1 MGKHL
6 DILHKLILDKEIGRR
21 ERDMLIALKAFDF
34 EDSNVISIGLKSL
47 LDYFCIKNKECIY
60 SILRKLQ
67 SKNYIRIEKKRGKKN
82 VYVIIKDYLLFKNIE
97 DSGYADETSDVS
109 GHVDVSSCE
118 EGRYKDVP
126 SSGYADVPGN
136 EQGGYTD
143 VSSHEESR
151 YTDETSDVSGHVDVS
166 SNEQGGYADV
176 SSHEESRYTDET
188 SDVSGHV
195 DVSSFEESR
204 YNDVPSTGYTDV
216 PGNEQG
222 GYSDVSGNEESR
234 YIDETSCKEGRYNDV
249 PSTGYADVSTSRN
262 NIYINNNKNKIFINN
277 NKIYINIINYWN
289 SKKIGKAVSLNIK
302 VIDSINK
309 AMSKYSFAEIK
320 KAIDNYAKVYIS
332 DYFYDFQWHLSYFL
346 TRNNAIG
353 KFVDDGE
360 IWLRY
365 KKKYYTLRDEYEEWG
380 INPEDY
386 INSI

>member
-6 DILHKLILDKEIGRR
+6 DILHKLVLDKEINRR
-21 ERDMLIALKAFDF
+21 ERDMLIALKSFDF

-67 SKNYIRIEKKRGKKN
+67 AKNYIRIEKKCGKKN
-82 VYVIIKDYLLFKNIE
+82 VYVIIKDYLSGKDVE
-97 DSGYADETSDVS
+97 DNGYN
-109 GHVDVSSCE
+109 HVSSNAQ
-118 EGRYKDVP
+118 
-126 SSGYADVPGN
+126 S
-136 EQGGYTD
+136 GYTD
-143 VSSHEESR
+143 VSIREKGRYADVPSNVQGR
-151 YTDETSDVSGHVDVS
+151 YTDETSGTSGHADVS
-166 SNEQGGYADV
+166 SCEKDRYKDIPSTGYADV
-176 SSHEESRYTDET
+176 TGNGEGGYTEVSSH
-188 SDVSGHV
+188 
-195 DVSSFEESR
+195 
-204 YNDVPSTGYTDV
+204 
-216 PGNEQG
+216 
-222 GYSDVSGNEESR
+222 EESR
-234 YIDETSCKEGRYNDV
+234 YIDETSDVSRHADVSSCDEGRYKDV
-249 PSTGYADVSTSRN
+249 PSTRYADVSSDDQGGYDNVSTPRN
-262 NIYINNNKNKIFINN
+262 NIYINNNNNKIFIN
-277 NKIYINIINYWN
+277 NKIYINIINHWN
-289 SKKIGKAVSLNIK
+289 SKKIGKSVSLNIK

-380 INPEDY
+380 INTEDY

>member
-1 MGKHL
+1 MAKHL
-6 DILHKLILDKEIGRR
+6 DILHRLILDKEINRR

-67 SKNYIRIEKKRGKKN
+67 AKNYIRIEKKCGKKN
-82 VYVIIKDYLLFKNIE
+82 IYVIIKDYLSGKDVE
-97 DSGYADETSDVS
+97 DNGYNHETSGTS
-109 GHVDVSSCE
+109 GH
-118 EGRYKDVP
+118 
-126 SSGYADVPGN
+126 
-136 EQGGYTD
+136 
-143 VSSHEESR
+143 
-151 YTDETSDVSGHVDVS
+151 
-166 SNEQGGYADV
+166 ADV

-188 SDVSGHV
+188 SGTSRHADA
-195 DVSSFEESR
+195 SSCEEGR
-204 YNDVPSTGYTDV
+204 YNDVPSSGYADVSSNAQGGYTDV
-216 PGNEQG
+216 
-222 GYSDVSGNEESR
+222 SSHEESR
-234 YIDETSCKEGRYNDV
+234 YIDETSERSGHVDVSSCERGRYKDV
-249 PSTGYADVSTSRN
+249 PSTRYADVSSDDQGGYDNVSTPRN
-262 NIYINNNKNKIFINN
+262 NIYINNN
-277 NKIYINIINYWN
+277 NKIYINIINHWN
-289 SKKIGKAVSLNIK
+289 SKKIGKSVSLNIK

-353 KFVDDGE
+353 KFVDDGD

-380 INPEDY
+380 INTEDY

>member
-6 DILHKLILDKEIGRR
+6 DILHKLVLDKEINRR

-60 SILRKLQ
+60 SVLRKLQ
-67 SKNYIRIEKKRGKKN
+67 AKNYIRIEKKRGKKN
-82 VYVIIKDYLLFKNIE
+82 VYVIIKDYLLFKNVE
-97 DSGYADETSDVS
+97 DSGYNDETSDVS
-109 GHVDVSSCE
+109 GYVDVSSCE

-126 SSGYADVPGN
+126 SSGYDDVSGN

-151 YTDETSDVSGHVDVS
+151 YTDETSDVSRHADVS
-166 SNEQGGYADV
+166 SCDEGRYKDVPSTRYADV
-176 SSHEESRYTDET
+176 SSD
-188 SDVSGHV
+188 D
-195 DVSSFEESR
+195 
-204 YNDVPSTGYTDV
+204 
-216 PGNEQG
+216 QG
-222 GYSDVSGNEESR
+222 GYDN
-234 YIDETSCKEGRYNDV
+234 
-249 PSTGYADVSTSRN
+249 VSTPRN
-262 NIYINNNKNKIFINN
+262 NIYINNNNNKIFIN

-289 SKKIGKAVSLNIK
+289 SKKIGKAVNLNIK

-380 INPEDY
+380 INTEDY